1 MGEWFFAPEFVALF
15 VLFVLLFYMRDS
27 YSVAI
32 RHTRAFYRTLWISV
46 ASITINIVATSFL
59 VFPHAVPLWL
69 NNALQLLFFTSTPI
83 MSASIVSYILLQVRD
98 EFYDKHV
105 FTWVFFIFGASLVFN
120 FIIVLATPFTGL
132 LYRFDGQLN
141 YIRGPLNFLTMG
153 LTLFYVLSGILLC
166 LVLRKFISPQ
176 LLRVL
181 KWFPFFALI
190 LLGVQVAFPNVQL
203 SGTAAMFCCLV
214 CYLNFQSSKL
224 TTDSLTLC
232 GNRLVFLNSLDYYMK
247 HQQALTVIAV
257 NLRQFKRI
265 NEELG
270 ALAGDHLLKNIAEAL
285 RALPFSGE
293 VFRIGGDKFALICQ
307 PSKFGTVSDILKNL
321 TEQLCAP
328 WIVDNVEIS
337 LEADV
342 VTLMCPQVASDPD
355 EILSFLEYALAL
367 PPEVSDENQIPS
379 QIEIRICDSKMRD
392 KMLRREE
399 IVTLLRKAMVEDC
412 FYYVYQPIMDIV
424 GNHIQAAECLLRLK
438 DLDTGKTIPPS
449 EFIPYA
455 EASGMIPQIGLKV
468 FENACRFI
476 HRCEEQ
482 GIAVPPI
489 SVNFSTRQ
497 FYNDSLIEHV
507 KTLLTRWN
515 IDPSKIKIEVTES
528 TFIANFYRVETVMT
542 QLISMGLGFY
552 LDDFGT
558 GYASFSRM
566 MSLPFECIKFDQS
579 ILSDS
584 QRQQR
589 MHEMLGYL
597 VQGFAHLGTRVVVEG
612 VETAE
617 QVEYLRNLNVR
628 NVQGFYYSK
637 PMLETT
643 FMNSLVAA
651 QENNGAWQPI
661 GKTKK

>member
-15 VLFVLLFYMRDS
+15 VLIVLLFYMRGS

-32 RHTRAFYRTLWISV
+32 RHTRAFYRTLWISA
-46 ASITINIVATSFL
+46 ASITINIVATCFI
-59 VFPHAVPLWL
+59 VFPYAIPLWL
-69 NNALQLLFFTSTPI
+69 NDALQLLFFASTPI
-83 MSASIVSYILLQVRD
+83 MSASIVGYILLQVRD
-98 EFYDKHV
+98 EFHDKHV
-105 FTWVFFIFGASLVFN
+105 FSWVFFIFGVSLVFN
-120 FIIVLATPFTGL
+120 LLIVAATPFTGL
-132 LYRFDGQLN
+132 LYHFDEQLN
-141 YIRGPLNFLTMG
+141 YVRGPLNFLTMG
-153 LTLFYVLSGILLC
+153 LSLFYMLGGILFC
-166 LVLRKFISPQ
+166 VVLRKFISPQ

-181 KWFPFFALI
+181 KWFPFLALV
-190 LLGVQVAFPNVQL
+190 LLGVQVVFPNVQL

-247 HQQALTVIAV
+247 HQQALTVIAI
-257 NLRQFKRI
+257 NLRQFKKI

-270 ALAGDHLLKNIAEAL
+270 TIAGDHLLKNIADAL
-285 RALPFSGE
+285 RELPFSGE

-307 PSKFGTVSDILKNL
+307 PSKFGTISDILKNL
-321 TEQLCAP
+321 TERLSLP
-328 WIVDNVEIS
+328 WLIDTVDIS

-342 VTLMCPQVASDPD
+342 VTLTCPQVASNPD

-367 PPEVSDENQIPS
+367 PPEVSDENQIPA
-379 QIEIRICDSKMRD
+379 QIEIRVCDSKMRN

-412 FYYVYQPIMDIV
+412 FYYVYQPIMDID
-424 GNHIQAAECLLRLK
+424 GNHMQAAECLLRLK
-438 DLDTGKTIPPS
+438 DLNTGKTIPPS

-468 FENACRFI
+468 FENVCRFI
-476 HRCEEQ
+476 HQSEEQ

-497 FYNDSLIEHV
+497 FYNDSLVEHV
-507 KTLLTRWN
+507 RTLLARWN
-515 IDPSKIKIEVTES
+515 IEPSKIKIEVTES
-528 TFIANFYRVETVMT
+528 TFIANFYRVEAVMT

-617 QVEYLRNLNVR
+617 QVEYLRKLNVKD
-628 NVQGFYYSK
+628 VQGFYYSR

-643 FMNSLVAA
+643 FKDSLAAA
-651 QENNGAWQPI
+651 QENNGVWPSAE
-661 GKTKK
+661 KS